1 MISMQKLRS
10 SPALSFIIVS
20 FVIWVAVSLR
30 WILEFIEQ
38 SHPYLWLLSAILAFY
53 GVLLGFQPIITKG
66 SSLRAHIYLGVQS
79 ALIIGAMLLYYELD
93 FFALLFLPLGGQAMF
108 LFPRKTALA
117 WIAIFGIAIIV
128 GQTIQFGWPG
138 GLSFTFLY
146 LAGLFFVAS
155 FSTLMMR
162 ADEARIRSDRL
173 LDELQGAHRQLQ
185 EYAGQAEELA
195 TAKER
200 NRLARELHDS
210 VAQTL
215 YGLTLQAEAA
225 SRLLNAGQTEE
236 VSGYLREIRESAQQT
251 LQETRLL
258 IFELRPPILEE
269 EGLASALRARLES
282 VESRSG
288 LKTQINLQELGKLP
302 GRIESGLYGISNEV
316 LNNILKHAHASE
328 IKVSLRKKGGKIL
341 LEISDNGIGF
351 ELDSAERYG
360 GLGLK
365 GMRERA
371 EQIGGNLGVKSGET
385 GTQVSVEVLYE

>member
-1 MISMQKLRS
+1 MISMQKLRLAPTS
-10 SPALSFIIVS
+10 SFIVVS
-20 FVIWVAVSLR
+20 FAIWIAVSLR

-38 SHPYLWLLSAILAFY
+38 SHPYLWLLSIILVTY
-53 GVLLGFQPIITKG
+53 GLLLGLQPLITNG
-66 SSLRAHIYLGVQS
+66 SPLKAHIYLGVQT

-108 LFPRKTALA
+108 LFQRKTALS
-117 WIAIFGIAIIV
+117 WIAIFGIAIVI

-162 ADEARIRSDRL
+162 ADEARIQSDRL

-225 SRLLNAGQTEE
+225 SRKLGAGQTNE
-236 VSGYLREIRESAQQT
+236 VANYLAEIRDSAQQT
-251 LQETRLL
+251 LKETRLL
-258 IFELRPPILEE
+258 IFELRPPVLEQ
-269 EGLASALRARLES
+269 EGLVAALGARLES

-288 LKTQINLQELGKLP
+288 LKAQINLQEVGRLP

-328 IKVSLRKKGGKIL
+328 IKISLEKKAGKIV
-341 LEISDNGIGF
+341 LEISDNGVGF
-351 ELDSAERYG
+351 DLDTAEGHG

-365 GMRERA
+365 GMQERA
-371 EQIGGNLGVKSGET
+371 EQINADLRISNGGN
-385 GTQVSVEVLYE
+385 GTQVSVEVPFE